1 MSTTQAIDWESKYVA
16 GSTGW
21 ERPELHP
28 AFRAWHAAGAFAA
41 PGRVLVPG
49 AGRSHE
55 PLTLAEAGWDVT
67 VVDVAPS
74 AVAVQQAR
82 LAPEGGV
89 PMGRAPMG
97 RALLA
102 DLFAWTPEARFDAIY
117 DQTCLCALPPPLW
130 PDYAARLA
138 DWLRPDGRLFA
149 LFMQTGT
156 PGGPPFDCDL
166 GVMRTLFPPEQ
177 WEWPQTLATPV
188 PHPSLREEQPAL
200 LRRR

>member
-1 MSTTQAIDWESKYVA
+1 MSTTQAIDWESKYRA

-21 ERPELHP
+21 ERPEPHP
-28 AFRAWHAAGAFAA
+28 AFRAWHAAGAFAP

-55 PLTLAEAGWDVT
+55 PLGLAEAGWDVT

-82 LAPEGGV
+82 LAPEG
-89 PMGRAPMG
+89 RAPMG

-102 DLFAWTPEARFDAIY
+102 DLFTWAPEAPFDAIY
-117 DQTCLCALPPPLW
+117 DQTCLCALPPALW

-138 DWLRPDGRLFA
+138 SWLRPGGRLFA

-156 PGGPPFDCDL
+156 EGGPPFDCDL
-166 GVMRTLFPPEQ
+166 AVMRTLFPPEL
-177 WEWPQTLATPV
+177 WAWPEALPAPV
-188 PHPSLREEQPAL
+188 PHPSLRAEQPAL